1 MAKYQIQ
8 ISYYYENNNK
18 KLRKKN
24 LLGDK
29 LSTSGLVLCISINLG
44 IQVCIPYVQIYTE
57 VFFYSLFLKQDL
69 IDINTIR
76 PLSSIQYY
84 NYDWNDYKQQNK
96 WKIKWKLLN
105 FETIFVDLGNVI
117 IERFSCHVRL
127 LFDRSSIKLLFFC
140 NGRICSM
147 LRFQNALA

>member
-96 WKIKWKLLN
+96 
-105 FETIFVDLGNVI
+105 
-117 IERFSCHVRL
+117 
-127 LFDRSSIKLLFFC
+127 
-140 NGRICSM
+140 
-147 LRFQNALA
+147 